1 MTYST
6 TTPDTCSVD
15 SATATI
21 TALAAGTC
29 SVSASQAGDA
39 VWAAATDATQSVQV
53 DPVVPPP
60 RPFHRPRPRRRRT
73 GVARAERDR
82 RPGGPA
88 EVGVLYS
95 QTPVVSGAT
104 GPLTWAVLSGGLPPG
119 VTIDQATTTGNG
131 YWMAG
136 ADGGVFALGDAPFV
150 GSQPTTQLSMP

>member
-1 MTYST
+1 MRRSPCRST
-6 TTPDTCSVD
+6 RSF
-15 SATATI
+15 
-21 TALAAGTC
+21 
-29 SVSASQAGDA
+29 
-39 VWAAATDATQSVQV
+39 
-53 DPVVPPP
+53 P
-60 RPFHRPRPRRRRT
+60 RPAHST
-73 GVARAERDR
+73 DRAHDADGPASLELSGT
-82 RPGGPA
+82 GGPA